1 MSRDTHDPTSGALRV
16 DELAIPGGGVIGMTH
31 LPGRR
36 HVDGGGRRWE
46 RDLEADLDAIEAW
59 GARAVVTLVESREFQ
74 LYGVPDFIAAL
85 RRRRFAWLHL
95 PIADMA
101 IPGPGFATAWDREGP
116 GVLARIAA
124 GERILVH
131 CAGGLGRTGMFAA
144 RILVEFGA
152 EPAVAIAAVRAVRPG
167 AIETPAQERFVLA
180 RAALGSPVQRI
191 GGA

>member
-1 MSRDTHDPTSGALRV
+1 MSRDTHDPTSGALRIDV
-16 DELAIPGGGVIGMTH
+16 LPVPGGGSIGMTH

-36 HVDGGGRRWE
+36 HVDDGGRRWE
-46 RDLEADLDAIEAW
+46 RHLEADLDAIEAW

-74 LYGVPDFIAAL
+74 LYGVPDFVGAL

-101 IPGPGFATAWDREGP
+101 VPGPEFARAWDREGA

-124 GERILVH
+124 GERVLVH

-152 EPAVAIAAVRAVRPG
+152 EPAAAIAAVRAVRPG
-167 AIETPAQERFVLA
+167 AIETSAQERFVLA
-180 RAALGSPVQRI
+180 RDALGARDQRI

>member
-1 MSRDTHDPTSGALRV
+1 MSRDTHDPTSGTLRV
-16 DELAIPGGGVIGMTH
+16 DVLAVPGGGFIGMTH

-36 HVDGGGRRWE
+36 HVDDGGRRWE
-46 RDLEADLDAIEAW
+46 RDLEADLDAIESW
-59 GARAVVTLVESREFQ
+59 GATTVVTLVESREFQ
-74 LYGVPDFIAAL
+74 LYGVPDFVAAL

-101 IPGPGFATAWDREGP
+101 IPGAGFAAAWDREGA

-131 CAGGLGRTGMFAA
+131 CAGGLGRTGMVAA

-152 EPAVAIAAVRAVRPG
+152 EPAAAIAMVRAVRPG

-180 RAALGSPVQRI
+180 RSALGSPVQRI